1 MSPLFSPQSIV
12 MQAVQKFS
20 TLVFLPKLD
29 FRFFFAYAL
38 RGGSDPPLKNQ
49 WRSSFVFN
57 KNSKT
62 NSEFYR
68 SIYSE
73 NGYSP
78 TLEEIGE
85 HFGYTSLATVHKHL
99 THLKEKKL
107 IRRKHYSSRSI
118 ELIPVESETHGS
130 EVPLLG
136 YVAAGRP
143 IEAITI
149 DEVISVPAD
158 MVKTRG
164 RTYVLQVRGN
174 SMIDEQIR
182 DGDYVMVE
190 DRKTAENGEMVI
202 ALIDGEEA
210 TLKKFYRERGG
221 MIRLQPANPD
231 MKPMSYPSDRITIQG
246 IVIGILRK
254 Y

>member
-1 MSPLFSPQSIV
+1 LFHPFNQGGATLYLTKTQKEILEFIERFIQSH
-12 MQAVQKFS
+12 
-20 TLVFLPKLD
+20 
-29 FRFFFAYAL
+29 
-38 RGGSDPPLKNQ
+38 
-49 WRSSFVFN
+49 
-57 KNSKT
+57 
-62 NSEFYR
+62 
-68 SIYSE
+68 
-73 NGYSP
+73 GYSP
-78 TLEEIGE
+78 SLEEIGD

-118 ELIPVESETHGS
+118 ELVPVESETDGT

-143 IEAITI
+143 IQAVTI

-158 MVKTRG
+158 MVKTKG
-164 RTYVLQVRGN
+164 KTYVLQVRGN

-202 ALIDGEEA
+202 ALIDGDEA
-210 TLKKFYRERGG
+210 TLKKFYRERSGN
-221 MIRLQPANPD
+221 IRLQPANPE
-231 MKPMSYPSDRITIQG
+231 MKPLTYSPDRVTIQG